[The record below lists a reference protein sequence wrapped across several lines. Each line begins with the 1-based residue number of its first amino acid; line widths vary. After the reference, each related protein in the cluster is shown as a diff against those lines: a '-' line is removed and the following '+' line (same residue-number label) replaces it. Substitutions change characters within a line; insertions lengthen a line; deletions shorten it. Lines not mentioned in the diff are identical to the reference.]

1 MQKEIKTHFGV
12 IILVTFALLFIAF
25 SLIFT
30 KSFPFFSPLTYKF
43 SKKAYLGLP
52 TLKTF
57 SSVEDF
63 KSYLAKVSEV
73 ERGIGGEELLGAAT
87 PRFFLPAPEVSI
99 YPFST
104 AKAPS
109 RVSETNVQVPG
120 IDEPDILKTDGK
132 EIYFSPG
139 RNWPIWREP
148 VFIERGFKTTLPYK
162 EPKTKLI
169 RAFPIENLA
178 LDSEIEKSGDLLLA
192 KNILIIFSQDKI
204 LGYDV
209 SDPKNP
215 QKKWEMELEYRS
227 SILTSRLYNNK
238 IYLILTNEIKRE
250 SPCPIKPLI
259 LEGKE
264 IEIKCS
270 EIYYPDLPYP
280 PDVDVTFLAMIL
292 DPPTGKIEK
301 KISFVGSSSDS
312 VVYMSKDALYI
323 TYFYTQSLTE
333 FFLKFLKEKGKGL
346 FPDEILQKIERI
358 TTYDLHERTKT
369 LELQIILENYLN
381 SLGDDERLKIENELE
396 NRFSDFYA
404 KEKREFE
411 KTGIV
416 KIALKNFEIASHGNV
431 PGYPLNQFSL
441 DEYQGNLRIAV
452 TVGERFFGAPFG
464 IWERKSENDVYVLD
478 KDLRIIGKIEGL
490 GLTERIYSVRFIEDK
505 GYLVTF
511 RQTDPFYVLDLS
523 DPQNPKLKG
532 ELKIPGYSS
541 YLHEITKDKILG
553 IGKEGW
559 KVKISLFD
567 VSDPNNPREI
577 DKYILDEGWSDVL
590 STHHAF
596 LLDKDHQVFF
606 LPGSRG
612 GYIFSFKDN
621 KLSLVKAVSQVS
633 AKRAIYIEDYLYI
646 VSDNKIVVLNEI
658 NWEKVKELEI

>member
-30 KSFPFFSPLTYKF
+30 KSFPSFSPLTYKF
-43 SKKAYLGLP
+43 SKKAHLGLP

-63 KSYLAKVSEV
+63 KSYLAKASEV
-73 ERGIGGEELLGAAT
+73 ERGIGGEELLGLAA

-99 YPFST
+99 YPFGA

-192 KNILIIFSQDKI
+192 KNILVIFSQDKI

-215 QKKWEMELEYRS
+215 QKKWEMELESKS

-250 SPCPIKPLI
+250 NPCPIKPLT

-270 EIYYPDLPYP
+270 EIYYPDLPSP

-292 DPPTGKIEK
+292 DPLTGKIEK

-333 FFLKFLKEKGKGL
+333 FFLKFLKEKGKDL

-381 SLGDDERLKIENELE
+381 SLGDDERMKIENELE

-452 TVGERFFGAPFG
+452 TVGERFFGGPFG
-464 IWERKSENDVYVLD
+464 IEERKSANDVYVLD

-596 LLDKDHQVFF
+596 LLDKDHQIFF